1 MITAAYLQ
9 VWMLLQKDP
18 IGKHLVQRI
27 LTPCEKPAAAGKINR
42 QQENKTMKQH
52 EILKIVIYYWILF
65 AVILTSFCSHSTLDT
80 HDSSSVTHNENE
92 VDMNYAHFLLNST
105 DFEIRLVTSK
115 DKKTATTNKLQILH
129 CFPIKNKR
137 VSTVSQVLVLRAR
150 SLSLLLE
157 VHVRTCT

>member
-18 IGKHLVQRI
+18 IGNHLVQRI
-27 LTPCEKPAAAGKINR
+27 LTPCEKPAAAAKRNR

-52 EILKIVIYYWILF
+52 EFFKIVIYNWILF
-65 AVILTSFCSHSTLDT
+65 AVILTSFCCHSTLDT

-115 DKKTATTNKLQILH
+115 DKKKTATTNKLQILH
-129 CFPIKNKR
+129 CFPIKKK
-137 VSTVSQVLVLRAR
+137 TK
-150 SLSLLLE
+150 E
-157 VHVRTCT
+157 

>member
-27 LTPCEKPAAAGKINR
+27 LTPCEKPAAAAKRNR

-52 EILKIVIYYWILF
+52 EFLKMVIYYWILF
-65 AVILTSFCSHSTLDT
+65 AVILTSFCCHSTLDT

-92 VDMNYAHFLLNST
+92 VDMNYAHFLLNSIY
-105 DFEIRLVTSK
+105 FEIRLVTSK
-115 DKKTATTNKLQILH
+115 DKKKTATTNKLQILH
-129 CFPIKNKR
+129 
-137 VSTVSQVLVLRAR
+137 LVFQ
-150 SLSLLLE
+150 
-157 VHVRTCT
+157 